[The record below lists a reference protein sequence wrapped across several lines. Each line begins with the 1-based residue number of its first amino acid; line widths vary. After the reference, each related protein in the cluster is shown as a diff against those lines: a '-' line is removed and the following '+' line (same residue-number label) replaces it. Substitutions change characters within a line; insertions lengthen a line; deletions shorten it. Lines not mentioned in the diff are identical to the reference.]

1 MRSRRSGIR
10 NRLLLA
16 FIPIVICVAALG
28 STGLVSRQG
37 SSVTPSTTGNGES
50 VAPQITPDGRFI
62 LFPST
67 ATDLVTNDNSFP
79 SLDLF
84 LKDRASGTMWLI
96 SQTLEGY
103 GGDRDS
109 TYGVCSTNGRFVAFQ
124 SEAAGLVANDTNGL
138 QDVFLR
144 DVWSNTTYLVSR
156 TMDGGNASGASYD
169 PALSADG
176 RYVAFVSLATN
187 LISLD
192 TNGIVDVFVHDT
204 LSNLTVC
211 ASPGALRVGS
221 ADPAV
226 DSPVLTPDGRFAAY
240 FSSATGLVSG
250 VSNISRGEIYL
261 RDLQQETT
269 TWISSNALSLV
280 RSNVAFAIVPVPSHP
295 TVSEDGRFVAFK
307 CGWTNGPTGTP
318 GGTAPVSVVL
328 RCDTLTGLT
337 TVIST
342 NGFPPYT
349 LADDVFGPEMT
360 PDGRFVAFVAREAS
374 GSVIN
379 SSVWLWDAVAGT
391 NTLVSV
397 DLTGVVPTN
406 GISHTPSLSAD
417 GAYVAFLSS
426 ATNLVTNTVSPG
438 FHVYL
443 RELGTATTHLVD
455 VDTNGAS
462 FFNQAGSVPRV
473 SSDGKLVVFESLNDG
488 LTAVDKNDAQD
499 VFLHA
504 FTSNQVEAI
513 STRSSGLGSSAG
525 NKLSMAGGL
534 ATPAAGARM
543 VFSSYA
549 SDLVT
554 NDFNRE
560 LDVFLYDAS
569 TQANRLVSSGLDGNA
584 GAGGASH
591 SPSLSVD
598 GRYVVYVSAA
608 TNLISNDTNGVADI
622 FRFDLLT
629 GSNQRVNVSSNGT
642 PVGTAD
648 AKTPIITPDG
658 RFLAFSVQTT
668 TASVYWRDLDANVT
682 RTLTSTAMVNRRP
695 SITDDGQRVAYTDSQ
710 GRLYVWEASAQAN
723 IWTNIALVRSW
734 AISPAG
740 NAVLYQA
747 TNQMFV
753 RSFNQNTNVLLGAS
767 KTSIQSSSPWSRD
780 GRFVVFTTTSGLI
793 PIDVN
798 NTNDVYLY
806 DLQTRNLILLSM
818 GYDGVAGANGPSDWP
833 SFSHDGR
840 CIVYRSFASNILAT
854 NAGLPVLILFDRQTG
869 RSSLAAHVSNGI
881 TPYPWISQAML
892 STNGSLL
899 TFQGSDSGI
908 AQFDFNQ
915 SQDVFAASLAFVSLI
930 DTDGDGIPDWW
941 TQEYFGHAI
950 GEEFDLSRAQNDTDN
965 DGMTNHEEFMA
976 GTNPTD
982 PNSVFKL
989 TIAPTNVS
997 GTNVVLTWT
1006 ALPGKSYQV
1015 QYTET
1020 LDTIAWQTFP
1030 GNPVI
1035 AGNTGYLF
1043 LGATATN
1050 RYFRAVLGN

>member
-10 NRLLLA
+10 NRLLLV

-96 SQTLEGY
+96 SQTLEGS

-109 TYGVCSTNGRFVAFQ
+109 SYGVCSTNGRFVAFQ
-124 SEAAGLVANDTNGL
+124 SEAVGLVANDTNGL

-156 TMDGGNASGASYD
+156 ATDGGNASGASYD

-226 DSPVLTPDGRFAAY
+226 DSPVLTPDGRFVAY
-240 FSSATGLVSG
+240 FSSATGLVPG

-261 RDLQQETT
+261 RDLQQGTT
-269 TWISSNALSLV
+269 TWISSNALSLF
-280 RSNVAFAIVPVPSHP
+280 RSNLPSATIVPVPSHP
-295 TVSEDGRFVAFK
+295 TISDNGQFVAFK
-307 CGWTNGPTGTP
+307 CGWTNGPSSVP
-318 GGTAPVSVVL
+318 YAVSLVL
-328 RCDTLTGLT
+328 RHDVTTGLT
-337 TVIST
+337 AVIST
-342 NGFPPYT
+342 NGFPPYA

-360 PDGRFVAFVAREAS
+360 PDGRFVAFVAREVVGGVTNFNA
-374 GSVIN
+374 
-379 SSVWLWDAVAGT
+379 WLWDAVAGT

-443 RELGTATTHLVD
+443 RELATATTHLVD

-462 FFNQAGSVPRV
+462 LFNQAGSVPRV
-473 SSDGKLVVFESLNDG
+473 SSDGKLVAFESLNDG
-488 LTAVDKNDAQD
+488 LTAGDKNNAQD
-499 VFLHA
+499 VFLYD
-504 FTSNQVEAI
+504 FTSKQAEAI
-513 STRSSGLGSSAG
+513 STRSPGLGSSAG

-569 TQANRLVSSGLDGNA
+569 TQSNQLLSSGLDGSA
-584 GAGGASH
+584 ATGGASR
-591 SPSLSVD
+591 SPNLTAD
-598 GRYVVYVSAA
+598 GRYVFYVSAA
-608 TNLISNDTNGVADI
+608 TNLIYSDTNGAADI
-622 FRFDLLT
+622 FQLDLLT
-629 GSNQRVNVSSNGT
+629 GSNRMVNVSSNGT
-642 PVGTAD
+642 PVRTGDSGTPAM
-648 AKTPIITPDG
+648 TPDG
-658 RFLAFSVQTT
+658 RFVAFAVQTT
-668 TASVYWRDLDANVT
+668 TAGVYWRDLAANVT
-682 RTLTSTAMVNRRP
+682 RTLTSTAMLNRRP

-723 IWTNIALVRSW
+723 IWTNTASTRSS

-740 NAVLYQA
+740 NAIFYQTA
-747 TNQMFV
+747 NQLFVHPFDQGTNI
-753 RSFNQNTNVLLGAS
+753 LLGAS
-767 KTSIQSSSPWSRD
+767 STSIKSSSPWSGD
-780 GRFVVFTTTSGLI
+780 GRFMVFTTTSGLI

-806 DLQTRNLILLSM
+806 DLQTRNLTLLSM
-818 GYDGVAGANGPSDWP
+818 GNDGVAGANGPSDWP
-833 SFSHDGR
+833 SISRDGR
-840 CIVYRSFASNILAT
+840 CIVYRSFASNIVAT
-854 NAGLPVLILFDRQTG
+854 NAGLPVLILFDRLSGQ
-869 RSSLAAHVSNGI
+869 SSLVANPSARI
-881 TPYPWISQAML
+881 TPYPWLSLPVL
-892 STNGSLL
+892 STNGNLL
-899 TFQGSDSGI
+899 AFQSSDSGI
-908 AQFDFNQ
+908 AQSDFNQ
-915 SQDVFAASLAFVSLI
+915 SQDVFASSLAFVSLV

-941 TQEYFGHAI
+941 TQQYFGHVT
-950 GEEFDLSRAQNDTDN
+950 GEELDSSRAQDDADH
-965 DGMTNHEEFMA
+965 DGMTNEEEFLT
-976 GTNPTD
+976 GTNPID
-982 PNSVFKL
+982 GNSVFKL
-989 TIAPTNVS
+989 GIAPTNVS

-1015 QYTET
+1015 QYSET
-1020 LDTIAWQTFP
+1020 LDTIAWQTHP
-1030 GNPVI
+1030 GSALV

-1043 LGATATN
+1043 LGATTTN
-1050 RYFRAVLGN
+1050 RYFRAVSGN

>member
-1 MRSRRSGIR
+1 
-10 NRLLLA
+10 
-16 FIPIVICVAALG
+16 VICVAALG

-96 SQTLEGY
+96 SQTLEGS
-103 GGDRDS
+103 GGDRES

-124 SEAAGLVANDTNGL
+124 SEAVGLVANDTNGL

-156 TMDGGNASGASYD
+156 ATDGGNASGASYD

-187 LISLD
+187 LLSLD
-192 TNGIVDVFVHDT
+192 TNGIVDVFVHNT

-211 ASPGALRVGS
+211 ASPGAVRVGS
-221 ADPAV
+221 ADPTV
-226 DSPVLTPDGRFAAY
+226 DSPVLTPDGHFVAF
-240 FSSATGLVSG
+240 FSSARGLVAG
-250 VSNISRGEIYL
+250 VSNISQGEIYL
-261 RDLQQETT
+261 RDLQQGTT
-269 TWISSNALSLV
+269 TWISSNALSLF
-280 RSNVAFAIVPVPSHP
+280 RSNLPSATIIPVPSHP
-295 TVSEDGRFVAFK
+295 TISDNGQFVAFK
-307 CGWTNGPTGTP
+307 CGWGNGPISVRN
-318 GGTAPVSVVL
+318 AVSLVL
-328 RCDTLTGLT
+328 RHDVATGVT
-337 TVIST
+337 AVIST

-360 PDGRFVAFVAREAS
+360 PDGRFVAFVAREVV
-374 GSVIN
+374 GGVTNIN
-379 SSVWLWDAVAGT
+379 AWLWDAVAGT
-391 NTLVSV
+391 NTVVSV

-443 RELGTATTHLVD
+443 RELATATTHLVD

-473 SSDGKLVVFESLNDG
+473 SSEGELVAFESLNDG
-488 LTAVDKNDAQD
+488 LTAGDKNNAQD
-499 VFLHA
+499 VFLYD
-504 FTSNQVEAI
+504 FTANQVEAI
-513 STRSSGLGSSAG
+513 STRSPDTASRAG
-525 NKLSMAGGL
+525 NKLSSPGGV

-560 LDVFLYDAS
+560 LDVFLHDAS
-569 TQANRLVSSGLDGNA
+569 TQVNRLVSTGLDGNA
-584 GAGGASH
+584 AAGGASH

-598 GRYVVYVSAA
+598 GRYVFYVSAA
-608 TNLISNDTNGVADI
+608 TNLIYSDTNGAADI
-622 FRFDLLT
+622 FQWDSLT
-629 GSNQRVNVSSNGT
+629 GSNRMVNVSSNGT
-642 PVGTAD
+642 PVGTGNSG
-648 AKTPIITPDG
+648 TPAFTPNG
-658 RFLAFSVQTT
+658 RFVAFFVQTT

-682 RTLTSTAMVNRRP
+682 RTLSSTAMLNRRP
-695 SITDDGQRVAYTDSQ
+695 SITDDGQRVAYPDSQ
-710 GRLYVWEASAQAN
+710 GLLYVWEASAQAN
-723 IWTNIALVRSW
+723 IWTNTTSTRSS

-740 NAVLYQA
+740 NAIFFQTA
-747 TNQMFV
+747 NQLFV
-753 RSFNQNTNVLLGAS
+753 RSFDQNTNVLLGAGS
-767 KTSIQSSSPWSRD
+767 TSLKSSSPWSGD
-780 GRFVVFTTTSGLI
+780 GRLVVFTTTSGLI
-793 PIDVN
+793 PMDTN
-798 NTNDVYLY
+798 NVNDVYLY
-806 DLQTRNLILLSM
+806 DLVSKSFTLLSM
-818 GYDGVAGANGPSDWP
+818 GNDGVAGANGPSDWP

-840 CIVYRSFASNILAT
+840 CVVYRSFASNILAT
-854 NAGLPVLILFDRQTG
+854 NAGSPALILFDRLTG
-869 RSSLAAHVSNGI
+869 RSSLAAHTSNGI
-881 TPYPWISQAML
+881 TPFPWISQPML

-908 AQFDFNQ
+908 AQFDLNQ
-915 SQDVFAASLAFVSLI
+915 SQDVFATSLAFVSLI

-950 GEEFDLSRAQNDTDN
+950 GEELDSSRAQDDADN

-976 GTNPTD
+976 GRNPTD
-982 PNSVFKL
+982 PNSVFQL